1 MGMQKLFGDIA
12 DDERQVLIVLLD
24 IAIALLSAGLVVEV
38 LKGLR

>member
-1 MGMQKLFGDIA
+1 MQKLFGDIA

>member
-38 LKGLR
+38 LKGLC